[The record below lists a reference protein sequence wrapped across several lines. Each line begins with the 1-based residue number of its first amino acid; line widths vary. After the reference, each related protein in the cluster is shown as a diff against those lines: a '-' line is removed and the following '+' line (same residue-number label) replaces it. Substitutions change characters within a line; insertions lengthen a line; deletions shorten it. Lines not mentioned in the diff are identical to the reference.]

1 MKSLWFYFWNYLSD
15 LKKYNHE
22 YSSELFKRV
31 EIADIMPRLQN
42 ENQIMKAISIG
53 FGVESENVPYAA
65 VEQIDLVLQL
75 AVKRGILVCDP
86 LEVYVSE
93 YTNRATERQQDVRN
107 ALVKK
112 HFTAVEEEKI
122 MNVILKKQTMDG
134 KCLAC
139 IHKSLLLA
147 VGIRLFTGMAIR
159 EVAALKWKDFKEI
172 KGAEGYQFVITKFV
186 DSKGKLK
193 SHSERENWKRFRIVP
208 SAKILSCLLLERK
221 KYLIGKG
228 IDKGYLMDCPIILE
242 NECISDMKKGKEMN
256 HCRPGKISS
265 ISNELIQVAGIPK
278 NEIILPDER
287 GELITDLN
295 RYHGDIFLSNFR
307 HKANHVAYLT
317 IGEINYMIG
326 IDAPDTF
333 SRHYCDYSND
343 FLQKAI
349 IQKLR
354 RWEYGY
360 ENMATEVK
368 YRNPSVGS
376 VSGSGILEVGPFSEG
391 VASVDILIKN
401 DNSSITKVSV
411 ISTHGI
417 KVNKTVY

>member
-1 MKSLWFYFWNYLSD
+1 MENNSNAIAEIQ
-15 LKKYNHE
+15 KKYAGCNLLMPAATE
-22 YSSELFKRV
+22 VQLNPFYKITVMEV
-31 EIADIMPRLQN
+31 TADL
-42 ENQIMKAISIG
+42 
-53 FGVESENVPYAA
+53 SENSGDIFKVGSVKTGTTQQGKDIWEETYSPAKPLLMKIAA
-65 VEQIDLVLQL
+65 AAGIQFDPDHTYGTKID
-75 AVKRGILVCDP
+75 ANTYKAKA
-86 LEVYVSE
+86 Y
-93 YTNRATERQQDVRN
+93 
-107 ALVKK
+107 
-112 HFTAVEEEKI
+112 
-122 MNVILKKQTMDG
+122 
-134 KCLAC
+134 
-139 IHKSLLLA
+139 
-147 VGIRLFTGMAIR
+147 
-159 EVAALKWKDFKEI
+159 
-172 KGAEGYQFVITKFV
+172 GAITKFV

-368 YRNPSVGS
+368 YS
-376 VSGSGILEVGPFSEG
+376 
-391 VASVDILIKN
+391 
-401 DNSSITKVSV
+401 
-411 ISTHGI
+411 
-417 KVNKTVY
+417 